1 MDQLILT
8 INIPTNILLP
18 VQRSCFFVTVLLPAE
33 SGGCFLRVSEHH
45 RQAHNLKVVGSNP
58 IPATNTYK
66 NSYTAIRLDGCYYV
80 GQFLVVWQ
88 ANRAQQKA

>member
-1 MDQLILT
+1 MILGRPDDHFVT
-8 INIPTNILLP
+8 QSSGTNFLLP
-18 VQRSCFFVTVLLPAE
+18 VLLPVD
-33 SGGCFLRVSEHH
+33 SIFGSLRFFRGF

-58 IPATNTYK
+58 TFATNTYK

-88 ANRAQQKA
+88 ANRAQQKT